1 MSEALDQV
9 AQEWQA
15 LIETPLWELDDFPSS
30 GHLLTL
36 ATEFRIAPRLHV
48 KRRQENDWI
57 IVSNGAWRNHDGE
70 WELPSLP
77 SSQSDDFKAR
87 TTYKFIDAMQIAMG
101 LPVTEPDELSRRG
114 FFNYTYE
121 LPPRKENA

>member
-1 MSEALDQV
+1 MSDALKEANRQW
-9 AQEWQA
+9 EE
-15 LIETPLWELDDFPSS
+15 LINTPLWELEDFPSA

-48 KRRQENDWI
+48 KRRRENEWV

-70 WELPSLP
+70 WEIPSLP

-87 TTYKFIDAMQIAMG
+87 TGYKFIDAMQIAMS

-114 FFNYTYE
+114 FFNYTTE
-121 LPPRKENA
+121 VPPRKA